1 MAYCARCQGILSD
14 KQTILPGEKEG
25 ESVHYFCAWRIEQ
38 ERKEAL
44 LKGGEDANKVRARS
58 WPFNTLPSK

>member
-1 MAYCARCQGILSD
+1 MTYCARCGGILTE

-25 ESVHYFCAWRIEQ
+25 ESLHYACAWRTEQ
-38 ERKEAL
+38 ERKETL

-58 WPFNTLPSK
+58 WPFNTLPTK